1 MNISSSNSGE
11 TRKSSGSYARR
22 KTQIAPIL
30 YNQSMIGKISSSIKR
45 LGFIQALE
53 VTIYCSLV
61 GLLMWKG
68 NTIFGNTPNFFGP
81 VAVLLLFSV
90 SAMICGLLVFYK
102 PYKLF
107 FADKKKEAID
117 LVLATTGWLFTF
129 LVIFLVFAAIF

>member
-1 MNISSSNSGE
+1 MYN
-11 TRKSSGSYARR
+11 KFVVV
-22 KTQIAPIL
+22 KIA
-30 YNQSMIGKISSSIKR
+30 SSIKR
-45 LGFIQALE
+45 QGFIQALG

-90 SAMICGLLVFYK
+90 SAMICGLMVFYK

-107 FADKKKEAID
+107 FDGSKKEAID
-117 LVLATTGWLFTF
+117 LVLATTVWLFIFFALF
-129 LVIFLVFAAIF
+129 LIFSAVF